1 MSNNFGKYS
10 IANWWKISGRI
21 NKKWIS
27 RLNAVNY
34 SLTPLCHGA
43 GEGGK
48 KVKKGKKDFEMDQ
61 SLKCGLLKSDS
72 ILRKSRNRED
82 VKERGCL
89 NAEGKIC

>member
-10 IANWWKISGRI
+10 IANWWKISGR
-21 NKKWIS
+21 KWIS

-48 KVKKGKKDFEMDQ
+48 KEKREE
-61 SLKCGLLKSDS
+61 
-72 ILRKSRNRED
+72 RKN
-82 VKERGCL
+82 L
-89 NAEGKIC
+89 